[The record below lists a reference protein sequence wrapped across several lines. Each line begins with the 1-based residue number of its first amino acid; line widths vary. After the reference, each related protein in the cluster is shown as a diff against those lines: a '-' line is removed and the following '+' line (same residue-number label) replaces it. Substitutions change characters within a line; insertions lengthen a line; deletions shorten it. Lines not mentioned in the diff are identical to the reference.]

1 MGQIKKKKKTI
12 VGEKKGEEEKSRR
25 RVLFLKV
32 GFRIFLWN
40 NPNQKNIYTC
50 IYFTQNM
57 LKLKDIFQQAKSEFF
72 SLK

>member
-12 VGEKKGEEEKSRR
+12 VGEKKGEEEKGRR

-40 NPNQKNIYTC
+40 KPNQKNIHTC